1 MPEHNCGGW
10 CSASHVSRVL
20 NVARKGGTV
29 REVAKAVGKA
39 RGTIGNVVAMA
50 RKLGC
55 LPPSNVVTPKRGKS
69 TKAIR
74 SVCDWCGDDFIAKRN
89 GAAYCK
95 PACGVEARSA
105 GVEVNEKRTS
115 GMVGPAKAPDT
126 LDEVGI
132 RRRLRGA
139 VESGVDYAALLER
152 FAQHVQHAAIDA
164 EVMRA
169 VNAGLRDCG
178 TLLPLGVPA

>member
-1 MPEHNCGGW
+1 MSEHRCGGW
-10 CSASHVSRVL
+10 CSAPHVVRVL
-20 NVARKGGTV
+20 AVARKGGTV
-29 REVAKAVGKA
+29 REVAKSVGKA

-55 LPPSNVVTPKRGKS
+55 LPPSSVVTPKRGKS
-69 TKAIR
+69 TKSIP
-74 SVCDWCGDDFIAKRN
+74 SVCDWCGEDFIAKRN

-95 PACGVEARSA
+95 PACGVAARAA

-115 GMVGPAKAPDT
+115 GMVGPATAPDT
-126 LDEVGI
+126 LDEVAV
-132 RRRLRGA
+132 RRRLKAA
-139 VESGVDYAALLER
+139 VEAGVDYAALLER
-152 FAQHVQHAAIDA
+152 FAQHVPHATIDA